1 MGRFLSKNKKVIKYR
16 KPLNINI
23 GVIIFF
29 IIFIYLIFN
38 VFSYLTTTHVSVYE
52 VVQGTMAEN
61 NVYRGLVL
69 RDEQIVNSSYTGAL
83 NYYVREASRVGYGT
97 LIYSVDEN
105 GDVSQ
110 KINEVNEDAANLDDE
125 SLTEIESD
133 IGAFQSSYSSLE
145 FYNVYSFREDINSA
159 LSEALSLGALNE
171 ISDYAASAQSQNT
184 FHQVYADTPG
194 IVVYYTDGFEGVTTD
209 NFTADMFDESAYT
222 RTNLKQNTTVDS
234 GGAVYKLI
242 DSEEWNIVI
251 PVSEVLAKQLSDD
264 DTIQIRFTQDE
275 KTAYA
280 TYTLTSKEGQ
290 NYLILTLRNS
300 MVRYAKERFLE
311 VELLLTEE
319 TGLKIPNSAITE
331 KEFFTIPVSYFMKGG
346 DSDSDG
352 LLVERTDDDGN
363 KTTEFISPT
372 VYYQTEDFYYI
383 DDEDISSGDKLVKAD
398 SSETY
403 VVGADTA
410 TLKGVY
416 NVNKGYAVFKQID
429 ILYQSREYTIVKTGT
444 SYGISLYDHIAL
456 DSTKVQEDELLK

>member
-1 MGRFLSKNKKVIKYR
+1 M
-16 KPLNINI
+16 
-23 GVIIFF
+23 
-29 IIFIYLIFN
+29 
-38 VFSYLTTTHVSVYE
+38 
-52 VVQGTMAEN
+52 
-61 NVYRGLVL
+61 
-69 RDEQIVNSSYTGAL
+69 
-83 NYYVREASRVGYGT
+83 
-97 LIYSVDEN
+97 
-105 GDVSQ
+105 
-110 KINEVNEDAANLDDE
+110 
-125 SLTEIESD
+125 
-133 IGAFQSSYSSLE
+133 
-145 FYNVYSFREDINSA
+145 
-159 LSEALSLGALNE
+159 
-171 ISDYAASAQSQNT
+171 
-184 FHQVYADTPG
+184 YADTPG

>member
-1 MGRFLSKNKKVIKYR
+1 M
-16 KPLNINI
+16 
-23 GVIIFF
+23 
-29 IIFIYLIFN
+29 
-38 VFSYLTTTHVSVYE
+38 
-52 VVQGTMAEN
+52 
-61 NVYRGLVL
+61 
-69 RDEQIVNSSYTGAL
+69 
-83 NYYVREASRVGYGT
+83 
-97 LIYSVDEN
+97 
-105 GDVSQ
+105 
-110 KINEVNEDAANLDDE
+110 
-125 SLTEIESD
+125 
-133 IGAFQSSYSSLE
+133 
-145 FYNVYSFREDINSA
+145 
-159 LSEALSLGALNE
+159 
-171 ISDYAASAQSQNT
+171 
-184 FHQVYADTPG
+184 
-194 IVVYYTDGFEGVTTD
+194 
-209 NFTADMFDESAYT
+209 
-222 RTNLKQNTTVDS
+222 DS
-234 GGAVYKLI
+234 GEAVYKLI

-251 PVSEVLAKQLSDD
+251 PVSETLAKQLSDD